1 MNTQE
6 NEKDLEKAEELKRL
20 KAEQEA
26 QKKQEEEDN
35 ETSEERKGDGY
46 VPPAPEI
53 PSARNTREHGGPIID
68 REPGG
73 LR

>member
-1 MNTQE
+1 MSTQE
-6 NEKDLEKAEELKRL
+6 NEKDLKKTVDLEREKTDKEI
-20 KAEQEA
+20 EQE
-26 QKKQEEEDN
+26 KKENKKSGE
-35 ETSEERKGDGY
+35 GHGY